1 MQNFNFDEWSALAQS
16 APEEFES
23 RRNSVI
29 EGVIS
34 GCTNARRLRGLQCR
48 IDLERARARTPL
60 KACLRLSSLMWDSL
74 YECHDQLNLLAYSA
88 GTRHATLPAT
98 RKPAVDAKILA
109 FPTRKEPGI

>member
-1 MQNFNFDEWSALAQS
+1 MQQFDFDEWSTLAKT

-23 RRNSVI
+23 RRHSAI

-60 KACLRLSSLMWDSL
+60 KACLRLSSLMWDSW
-74 YECHDQLNLLAYSA
+74 YECHDHLNKLAYCTQFGKVFKPSA
-88 GTRHATLPAT
+88 PA
-98 RKPAVDAKILA
+98 PEAKILP
-109 FPTRKEPGI
+109 FRHRR